1 MDYINENLS
10 EVFEDKYNILE
21 NMINKRLEIL
31 NNEKEKLSEIYKS
44 KNFERLSESFYLILD
59 KT

>member
-1 MDYINENLS
+1 
-10 EVFEDKYNILE
+10 
-21 NMINKRLEIL
+21 MINKRLEIL